1 MKARRL
7 IEGSAFA
14 PKTLQTLCKACDD
27 AWGEIA
33 HHFEGHEKLAE
44 EARIRLAHA
53 VLVVANEDS
62 DDSERVKNNA
72 LQVMALGY
80 SDRPVTDH

>member
-7 IEGSAFA
+7 TEGSAFA
-14 PKTLQTLCKACDD
+14 PKTLQTLCKAYDD

-33 HHFEGHEKLAE
+33 HHFEGHEKLAD

-62 DDSERVKNNA
+62 DDFERVKNNA

-80 SDRPVTDH
+80 SDRPVTDR

>member
-14 PKTLQTLCKACDD
+14 PKTLQTLCKAYDD
-27 AWGEIA
+27 AWDEIA
-33 HHFEGHEKLAE
+33 HHFQGHEKLAE

-62 DDSERVKNNA
+62 DNSERVKNNA

-80 SDRPVTDH
+80 SDRPVTDR

>member
-14 PKTLQTLCKACDD
+14 PRTLLTLCKAFD
-27 AWGEIA
+27 AAWAEIS
-33 HHFEGHEKLAE
+33 HHFDGHEKLAE

-53 VLVVANEDS
+53 VLVVASEDS
-62 DDSERVKNNA
+62 DDTERVKNNA
-72 LQVMALGY
+72 LQVLALGY
-80 SDRPVTDH
+80 SDRSVTDR

>member
-14 PKTLQTLCKACDD
+14 PKTLQTLCKAYDD
-27 AWGEIA
+27 AWGEIS
-33 HHFEGHEKLAE
+33 HHFDGHEKLAE

-62 DDSERVKNNA
+62 DDAERVKNNA
-72 LQVMALGY
+72 LQVLALGY
-80 SDRPVTDH
+80 SDRPSTVR